1 MFKFENVK
9 YKNIIDIDDFIIK
22 KNKITCIIGESG
34 SGKTTILRM
43 LNKMISPDSGKIS
56 YNGDSIED
64 IDSIEL
70 RRKVVMLSQN
80 PAIYRGA
87 IRDNLLIGQKFA
99 TLQFSHDEDL
109 KNILRN
115 LKLEK
120 VLDDNA
126 EELSGGEKQR
136 IAIGRVMLMD
146 AEVLLLD
153 EPSSA
158 LDITTEDFVMENI
171 TKYVKDNKKSMVVVT
186 HSKRLA
192 ETFGDSIFEVK
203 NGMIFPLR

>member
-1 MFKFENVK
+1 M
-9 YKNIIDIDDFIIK
+9 
-22 KNKITCIIGESG
+22 IG
-34 SGKTTILRM
+34 
-43 LNKMISPDSGKIS
+43 PDSGKIS
-56 YNGDSIED
+56 YNGASLED

-70 RRKVVMLSQN
+70 RRKVIMLSQN
-80 PAIYRGA
+80 PAIYKGS

-99 TLQFSHDEDL
+99 NLQFSHDEDL
-109 KNILRN
+109 RNILIN

-120 VLDDNA
+120 TLDDNA

-158 LDITTEDFVMENI
+158 LDITTENFVMDNI
-171 TKYVKDNKKSMVVVT
+171 AKYVKDNNKSMVVVT

-192 ETFGDSIFEVK
+192 ETFGNSIFEVK
-203 NGMIFPLR
+203 NGTIFPYTGCDGSLRYK